1 MFNLIRAGLQY
12 AAPALLGYFIN
23 DIGDG
28 AARILP
34 DKAKDSATNPDGSPK
49 KWFVI
54 SVVVAAGAVLAFI
67 LGKIMKGKKGRMFVI
82 GTMGAACYVIDQYF
96 GFGSDSYTMATALVT
111 LTTGAG
117 VVTSVNLSFLPER
130 LAYASATQLQGVKV
144 TVQGDGVVFDS
155 DANGLTHAG
164 VSRVIGQV
172 TNNYVLTL
180 SNSLIKNKNVLFE
193 FTNGAAAT
201 PTVYYD
207 SDSTSTGSTG
217 DLALF
222 LQMMKVPILVGGNDF
237 SDFYALHLPS
247 LAATDTLT
255 ITYRD
260 GTVQSGVTR
269 ADLQYKL
276 GYLQSVVNTPIYT
289 IDNAAQSIKAVTV
302 VAGSAQT
309 GYLQR
314 WAPSVS
320 RASIAGQ
327 A

>member
-1 MFNLIRAGLQY
+1 MY

-28 AARILP
+28 AARVLP
-34 DKAKDSATNPDGSPK
+34 DNVKDKATNSDGSPK
-49 KWFVI
+49 KWFIITVVI
-54 SVVVAAGAVLAFI
+54 GAGAVLAFI
-67 LGKIMKGKKGRMFVI
+67 LAKVFKGKGKKMFTI
-82 GTMGAACYVIDQYF
+82 GILGGAAYAIDAYMGWGEGQ
-96 GFGSDSYTMATALVT
+96 SLATALVT

-130 LAYASATQLQGVKV
+130 LAYAAATQLSGVKV

-155 DANGLTHAG
+155 DANGLTHSG
-164 VSRVIGQV
+164 VSRVLGQV
-172 TNNYVLTL
+172 TNNFILTL

-193 FTNGAAAT
+193 FTNSAAQT
-201 PTVYYD
+201 PVVYYD
-207 SDSTSTGSTG
+207 SDSTSTGAAG
-217 DLALF
+217 DIPLF
-222 LQMMKVPILVGGNDF
+222 LQMMKVPLLVGGNDF

-269 ADLQYKL
+269 ADIQYKL
-276 GYLQSVVNTPIYT
+276 GYLQNVVNTPVYS
-289 IDNAAQSIKAVTV
+289 IDNAAQNIKAVTV
-302 VAGSAQT
+302 IAGSSQT

-320 RASIAGQ
+320 RAGIAGQ

>member
-1 MFNLIRAGLQY
+1 MFAIIRAGLQY

-23 DIGDG
+23 DLGDG
-28 AARILP
+28 ASKILP
-34 DKAKDSATNPDGSPK
+34 DSAKDKAVNPDGSPK
-49 KWFVI
+49 KWFII
-54 SVVVAAGAVLAFI
+54 SVVIGAGAILAFV
-67 LGKIMKGKKGRMFVI
+67 LSKVMKGKKGKMFVI
-82 GTMGAACYVIDQYF
+82 GAAGAACYGIDYLMGWGDQ
-96 GFGSDSYTMATALVT
+96 SSSLATALVT

-130 LAYASATQLQGVKV
+130 LAYAAATQLSGVKV
-144 TVQGDGVVFDS
+144 TVQGDGVIFDS
-155 DANGLTHAG
+155 DANGLTHSG

-172 TNNYVLTL
+172 TNNYILTL
-180 SNSLIKNKNVLFE
+180 SNSLIKGKNVLLE
-193 FTNGAAAT
+193 FTNSAAQT

-207 SDSTSTGSTG
+207 SDSTATNTPG
-217 DLALF
+217 DISLF
-222 LQMMKVPILVGGNDF
+222 LQMMKVPLLVGGNDF
-237 SDFYALHLPS
+237 SDFYGLHLPS

-269 ADLQYKL
+269 ADIQYKL
-276 GYLQSVVNTPIYT
+276 GYLQNVVNTPVYT
-289 IDNAAQSIKAVTV
+289 IDNAAQQIKSVTV
-302 VAGSAQT
+302 IAGASQT

>member
-1 MFNLIRAGLQY
+1 MY

-28 AARILP
+28 AARVLP
-34 DKAKDSATNPDGSPK
+34 DNVKDKATNSDGSPK
-49 KWFVI
+49 KWFIITVVI
-54 SVVVAAGAVLAFI
+54 GAGAVLAFI
-67 LGKIMKGKKGRMFVI
+67 LAKLFKGKGKKMFTI
-82 GTMGAACYVIDQYF
+82 GILGGAAYAIDAYMGWGEGQ
-96 GFGSDSYTMATALVT
+96 SLATALVT
-111 LTTGAG
+111 LTSGAG

-130 LAYASATQLQGVKV
+130 LAYATTTQLSGVKV
-144 TVQGDGVVFDS
+144 TVQGDGVIFDS
-155 DANGLTHAG
+155 DANGLTHSG

-172 TNNYVLTL
+172 TNNYILTL

-193 FTNGAAAT
+193 FTNSMVAT
-201 PTVYYD
+201 QVVYYD
-207 SDSTSTGSTG
+207 SDSTSTGAAG
-217 DLALF
+217 DIPLF
-222 LQMMKVPILVGGNDF
+222 LQMMKVPLLVGGNDF
-237 SDFYALHLPS
+237 SDFYSLHLPS

-269 ADLQYKL
+269 ADIQYKL
-276 GYLQSVVNTPIYT
+276 GYLQNVVNTPVYS
-289 IDNAAQSIKAVTV
+289 IDNAAQNIKAVTV
-302 VAGSAQT
+302 IAGSSQT

-320 RASIAGQ
+320 RAGIAGQ